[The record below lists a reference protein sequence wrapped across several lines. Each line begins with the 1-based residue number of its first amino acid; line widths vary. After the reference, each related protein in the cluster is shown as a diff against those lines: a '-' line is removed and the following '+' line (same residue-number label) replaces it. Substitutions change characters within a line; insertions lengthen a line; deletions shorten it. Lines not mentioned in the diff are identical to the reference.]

1 MELSNADKE
10 YQNKSMELGFS
21 DETTSA
27 SSINNGKTNNDTRA
41 FLKRNQVHQIKRIRF
56 QNFKEE
62 IWLFLFCM
70 KNC

>member
-41 FLKRNQVHQIKRIRF
+41 FLYRNQVHQIKRI
-56 QNFKEE
+56 
-62 IWLFLFCM
+62 
-70 KNC
+70 